1 MCDIS
6 TACLGYSCRLSPVV
20 SKASSGSLEVMEGLA
35 RLREERDIVEILQVS
50 HGSLIISDNI
60 LYKQLP
66 VLFPVERKW
75 PIISERLI

>member
-66 VLFPVERKW
+66 VLFPVEGK
-75 PIISERLI
+75 